1 MVVTESEEKQ
11 ASQELEKLEA
21 VFGVH
26 GGVSILS
33 LLLYPVESLQSK
45 DIIWND

>member
-1 MVVTESEEKQ
+1 MEMVVTESEEKQ

-26 GGVSILS
+26 GGVSILFPAFVS
-33 LLLYPVESLQSK
+33 G
-45 DIIWND
+45 